1 MKQETEKKIP
11 QKTQIKHF
19 LALYARYTN
28 IKRLY
33 ETI

>member
-1 MKQETEKKIP
+1 MKQETEKKST
-11 QKTQIKHF
+11 KRTQIKHF
-19 LALYARYTN
+19 LALYVRYTN

>member
-1 MKQETEKKIP
+1 MKQETEKKST
-11 QKTQIKHF
+11 KRTQIKHF

-28 IKRLY
+28 IKHLY